1 MILFTNAFV
10 IQVCIRGS
18 RVFRAINFLFRYVKV
33 LRFCRKVSLLTF
45 NHICMRINVIAFFIS
60 TYSGIQRV
68 FELIDR
74 NSQCKDTR
82 KVSKIVETSSAVGVE
97 PVHDFCV
104 EFKDVSY
111 SYRSRPTVRVLNDLS
126 VKISDKRITCFVGES
141 GSGKSTFA
149 ALLCGL
155 YRPLAGIDC

>member
-1 MILFTNAFV
+1 M
-10 IQVCIRGS
+10 
-18 RVFRAINFLFRYVKV
+18 
-33 LRFCRKVSLLTF
+33 
-45 NHICMRINVIAFFIS
+45 
-60 TYSGIQRV
+60 
-68 FELIDR
+68 IDR

-82 KVSKIVETSSAVGVE
+82 KVTAATKVVESTSSGVGTE

-104 EFKDVSY
+104 EFKDVSF
-111 SYRSRPTVRVLNDLS
+111 SYRSRSTVRVLNSLS

-155 YRPLAGIDC
+155 YRPLTGSEC